1 MSEAENSTNVG
12 ALTGVVTSDKMDKS
26 ITVMIERKVK
36 HKRYGKMMR
45 RSTKYHVHDE
55 NNTCKTGDIVKIK
68 ETKPISKTKT
78 WTLVEVVESAVK
90 A

>member
-1 MSEAENSTNVG
+1 MSEAENTSNVG
-12 ALTGVVTSDKMDKS
+12 VLTGVVTSDKMEKS
-26 ITVMIERKVK
+26 ITVMIERRVK
-36 HKRYGKMMR
+36 HKRYDKLMR

-68 ETKPISKTKT
+68 ETRPISKTKS
-78 WTLVEVVESAVK
+78 WTLVEVVETAVK

>member
-1 MSEAENSTNVG
+1 MSESENTTNVG
-12 ALTGVVTSDKMDKS
+12 VLTGVVTSDKMDKS

-68 ETKPISKTKT
+68 ETRPISKTKS
-78 WTLVEVVESAVK
+78 WTLVDIVETAVK

>member
-1 MSEAENSTNVG
+1 MSEAENTSNVG
-12 ALTGVVTSDKMDKS
+12 VLTGVVTSDKMEKS
-26 ITVMIERKVK
+26 ITVMIERRVK
-36 HKRYGKMMR
+36 HKRYGKLMR

-68 ETKPISKTKT
+68 ETRPISKTKS
-78 WTLVEVVESAVK
+78 WTLVEVVETAVK